1 MFEWI
6 KKKIS
11 RKINSEMDGCIIQNY
26 NFIHMVQAKRF
37 ALHEDIDDEI
47 FDSLSKVLYSTEQ
60 IDKSKKAGEDFTPK
74 ENDALLKMNKYCRDV
89 WTGYFK
95 QSAWDFDKEFSSEE
109 LIVEKNETNAF

>member
-1 MFEWI
+1 M
-6 KKKIS
+6 KI
-11 RKINSEMDGCIIQNY
+11 
-26 NFIHMVQAKRF
+26 
-37 ALHEDIDDEI
+37 
-47 FDSLSKVLYSTEQ
+47 LYSTEQ

-109 LIVEKNETNAF
+109 LIVEKIETNAF